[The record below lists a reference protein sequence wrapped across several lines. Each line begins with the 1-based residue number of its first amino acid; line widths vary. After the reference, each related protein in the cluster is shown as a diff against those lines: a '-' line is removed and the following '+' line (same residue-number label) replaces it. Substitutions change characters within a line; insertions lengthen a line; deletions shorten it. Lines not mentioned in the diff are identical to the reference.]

1 VTKAEQHEKAE
12 QLFQAIMERFEI
24 KITPPAA
31 RDRDVADLVRAMR
44 GVPGKDIVAI
54 EDMVCLRVAEVIVA
68 GVKAMYHEAVG
79 RMRDGS
85 YLSAELWESGWP
97 DDKQ

>member
-1 VTKAEQHEKAE
+1 MTEAERQDSAE
-12 QLFQAIMERFEI
+12 RLFQTITDRFEI
-24 KITPPAA
+24 TINPPRA
-31 RDRDVADLVRAMR
+31 RDRDVADLVRVMR
-44 GVPGKDIVAI
+44 GVPEKDAIAI
-54 EDMVCLRVAEVIVA
+54 EGMVCLRVAEVILA

-97 DDKQ
+97 NDKR